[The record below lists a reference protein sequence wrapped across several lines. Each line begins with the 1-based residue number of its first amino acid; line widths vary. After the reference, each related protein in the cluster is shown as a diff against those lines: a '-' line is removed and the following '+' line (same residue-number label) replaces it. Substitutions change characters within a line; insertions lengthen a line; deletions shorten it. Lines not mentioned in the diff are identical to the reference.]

1 MSSRTEFCA
10 GIRAGLPLLIG
21 VSPFGMI
28 YGVLALGAGLS
39 AGAAQAMSVVVFA
52 GSAQFVITQLI
63 GLGTPWGV
71 IVLTAF
77 VVNAR
82 HLLYSVSIAP
92 HFQPLPS
99 SWKALLS
106 YLLTDEVYAVA
117 ITRYNHHAAGAHRHW
132 FFLGAGL
139 TLWCGWQVGTA
150 VGLLLGGQVPSRWSL
165 DFTLPLIFIA
175 LVVPAMKDR
184 ADVAAAL
191 TAGGVAMLAAGL
203 PLKLGLVA
211 AALAGI
217 LGGLTVE
224 WRRQ

>member
-1 MSSRTEFCA
+1 VSPRAEFRT
-10 GIRAGLPLLIG
+10 GIRAALPLLIG
-21 VSPFGMI
+21 VAPFGMI

-39 AGAAQAMSVVVFA
+39 AGVAQAMSVIVFA

-77 VVNAR
+77 VVNVR
-82 HLLYSVSIAP
+82 HVLYSVSIAP
-92 HFQPLPS
+92 HLRPLPA

-106 YLLTDEVYAVA
+106 YLLTDEAYAVA
-117 ITRYNHHAAGAHRHW
+117 ITRYHHHTAGKHQHW

-139 TLWCGWQVGTA
+139 TLWCGWQVSTA
-150 VGLLLGGQVPSRWSL
+150 AGLMLGGQLPAWWSL
-165 DFTLPLIFIA
+165 DFTMPLIFIA
-175 LVVPAMKDR
+175 LVTPLVSDR
-184 ADVAAAL
+184 AGLTAAL
-191 TAGGVAMLAAGL
+191 TAGGVAILAAAL

-211 AALAGI
+211 AAIAGV
-217 LGGLTVE
+217 LGGLAVE

>member
-1 MSSRTEFCA
+1 VSPRTEFYA
-10 GIRAGLPLLIG
+10 GIRAALPLLIG

-39 AGAAQAMSVVVFA
+39 AGAAQAMSVIVFA

-77 VVNAR
+77 VVNVR
-82 HLLYSVSIAP
+82 HVLYSVSIAP
-92 HFQPLPS
+92 HLRPLPS
-99 SWKALLS
+99 SWKGLLS
-106 YLLTDEVYAVA
+106 YLLTDEAYAVA
-117 ITRYNHHAAGAHRHW
+117 ITRYNHHTAGAHRHW

-139 TLWCGWQVGTA
+139 TLWCGWQISTA
-150 VGLLLGGQVPSRWSL
+150 VGLLLGGQVPSKWSL

-175 LVVPAMKDR
+175 LVVPAIKDR

-191 TAGGVAMLAAGL
+191 TAGGAAMLVAGL
-203 PLKLGLVA
+203 PLKLGLVG
-211 AALAGI
+211 AALAGV
-217 LGGLTVE
+217 LGGLAAE
-224 WRRQ
+224 WRRA

>member
-1 MSSRTEFCA
+1 MFPRTEFCA
-10 GIRAGLPLLIG
+10 GIRAALPLLIG
-21 VSPFGMI
+21 VSPFGTI
-28 YGVLALGAGLS
+28 YGVLALGAGMS
-39 AGAAQAMSVVVFA
+39 AGAAQAMSVIVFA

-77 VVNAR
+77 VVNVR
-82 HLLYSVSIAP
+82 HVLYSVSIAP
-92 HFQPLPS
+92 HLQSLPS
-99 SWKALLS
+99 FWKALLS

-117 ITRYNHHAAGAHRHW
+117 ITRYNHHAGGAHRHW

-139 TLWCGWQVGTA
+139 TLWCGWQVSTA
-150 VGLLLGGQVPSRWSL
+150 VGLLLGGQVPARWSL

>member
-1 MSSRTEFCA
+1 VSPRAEFAA
-10 GIRAGLPLLIG
+10 GVRAALPLLIG

-39 AGAAQAMSVVVFA
+39 AGAAQAMSVIVFA

-77 VVNAR
+77 VVNVR
-82 HLLYSVSIAP
+82 HVLYSVSIAP
-92 HFQPLPS
+92 HLQPLPS

-106 YLLTDEVYAVA
+106 YLLTDETYAVTIA
-117 ITRYNHHAAGAHRHW
+117 RYNHHTAGAYRHC

-139 TLWCGWQVGTA
+139 TLWCGWQISTA
-150 VGLLLGGQVPSRWSL
+150 VGLLLGGQVPSTWSL

-184 ADVAAAL
+184 ADVVAAL
-191 TAGGVAMLAAGL
+191 TAGGVALLAAGL

-217 LGGLTVE
+217 LGGLAVE
-224 WRRQ
+224 GRRQ

>member
-1 MSSRTEFCA
+1 
-10 GIRAGLPLLIG
+10 
-21 VSPFGMI
+21 V
-28 YGVLALGAGLS
+28 
-39 AGAAQAMSVVVFA
+39 
-52 GSAQFVITQLI
+52 
-63 GLGTPWGV
+63 GV

-77 VVNAR
+77 VVNVR

-92 HFQPLPS
+92 HLQSLPS
-99 SWKALLS
+99 AWKALLS
-106 YLLTDEVYAVA
+106 YLLTDEAYAVVV
-117 ITRYNHHAAGAHRHW
+117 TRYNRHAAGAHRHW

-139 TLWCGWQVGTA
+139 TLWCGWQVSTA

-217 LGGLTVE
+217 LGGVAVE
-224 WRRQ
+224 WRRR